1 MTLAPFCWTENFGAF
16 RGVRTQQY
24 TYVRLPDRPW
34 LLYDNLAD
42 PYQMNNLLDDP
53 ACAEVQA
60 TLDAE
65 LFSQLERNGDP
76 FDDAETTV
84 AKWGYTVMENKEIN
98 YNGHFVTQSPGPD
111 KGTPCYMHPWWDK

>member
-1 MTLAPFCWTENFGAF
+1 M
-16 RGVRTQQY
+16 V
-24 TYVRLPDRPW
+24 
-34 LLYDNLAD
+34 
-42 PYQMNNLLDDP
+42 PYQMNNLVDDP

-84 AKWGYTVMENKEIN
+84 AKWGYTVMENKEIS
-98 YNGHFVTQSPGPD
+98 YYGHFLTQSPGPD
-111 KGTPCYMHPWWDK
+111 KGTPCYVKPWWEK